1 MKVCCVAGGLVAS
14 GRPATHNDPL
24 PNETVVGGPVHRAAS
39 RLAPM
44 TVPIPPRALKVLRV
58 NSLLSGGGTD
68 EHCVTLARNL
78 ARLGVEEWLAGPGG
92 RKFSEIARAAGLRV
106 HATPPEGPAKAR
118 FMADLARLIR
128 RVEPD
133 VVHAHHGR
141 DYWPTVLATRA
152 AGSRAKIVFTRHLAK
167 SPASFPGRWL
177 LLGRVDAI
185 IAASRFVA
193 EVLTRGHFE
202 PASPVLERRRRPR
215 MRGDH
220 GKIHVIY
227 DGVEAEEFR
236 PRPATDPAVMRLRT
250 AWGLAPGHVA
260 FGVVGGYPPPRGKG
274 QREFFEAAARLR
286 TAAPQARFL
295 LLGRGGLREVLLAD
309 IARLGLTG
317 VASLAGFCDDMPAA
331 MNALDCMVL
340 PQVGTEAF
348 PGVVLEALACG
359 RPVIASDLDGI
370 PEAFAACPRGALVP
384 PGDLGQLAAAM
395 LAVAEAGP
403 LPFEEREAM
412 HARVAGRYTPA
423 AAAQQTLELYQ
434 NLLGA

>member
-1 MKVCCVAGGLVAS
+1 MTP
-14 GRPATHNDPL
+14 PAP
-24 PNETVVGGPVHRAAS
+24 A
-39 RLAPM
+39 
-44 TVPIPPRALKVLRV
+44 RALKVVRV

-78 ARLGVEEWLAGPGG
+78 ARLGVEEWLVGPGG
-92 RKFSEIARAAGLRV
+92 RKFSEIARVAGLRL
-106 HATPPEGPAKAR
+106 HLTPPEGPAKAR
-118 FMADLARLIR
+118 FMTSLARCLR
-128 RVEPD
+128 QVRPD
-133 VVHAHHGR
+133 IVHAHHGR
-141 DYWPTVLATRA
+141 DYWPTVVAARA

-215 MRGDH
+215 MLGDH
-220 GKIHVIY
+220 GKIRVIY
-227 DGVEAEEFR
+227 DGVETDEFR
-236 PRPATDPAVMRLRT
+236 PRSASDPAVLRLRV
-250 AWGLAPGHVA
+250 AWGLEPGQVA
-260 FGVVGGYPPPRGKG
+260 FGVVGGFPPPRGKG

-295 LLGRGGLREVLLAD
+295 LLGRGGLRDVLQAD
-309 IARLGLTG
+309 ITRLGLGG

-370 PEAFAACPRGALVP
+370 PEAFAVCPRGALVP
-384 PGDLGQLAAAM
+384 PGDIGSLAAAM
-395 LAVAEAGP
+395 VAVVRAGS
-403 LPFEEREAM
+403 LRDEEREAM
-412 HARVAGRYTPA
+412 HAQVAAQYTPA
-423 AAAQQTLELYQ
+423 AAAQQTLALYRT
-434 NLLGA
+434 LLGR